1 MKGARWIVNGRAS
14 LYSTPMPKHTFYTKP
29 TCTTCRNAKAFLE
42 GAGAELDVVEIAPQT
57 PTRDFL
63 ERHIDEA
70 RFLDF
75 VSTRSPVFKTRPLPS
90 SKAEAIALML
100 QNPNLI
106 KRPVLVTDARV
117 IFGFDKKAYAAA
129 GIVAK

>member
-1 MKGARWIVNGRAS
+1 MAT
-14 LYSTPMPKHTFYTKP
+14 LTFYTKP

-42 GAGAELDVVEIAPQT
+42 GAGAELDAIEITPGT

-75 VSTRSPVFKTRPLPS
+75 VSTRSPVFKTRPLPA

-100 QNPNLI
+100 ENPNLI
-106 KRPVLVTDARV
+106 KRPVLVTSRAV
-117 IFGFDKKAYAAA
+117 VFGFDKKAYAAA
-129 GIVAK
+129 GIL

>member
-1 MKGARWIVNGRAS
+1 
-14 LYSTPMPKHTFYTKP
+14 MPRLTFFTKP
-29 TCTTCRNAKAFLE
+29 SCTTCRNAKAFLE
-42 GAGAELDVVEIAPQT
+42 GAGAELQAVEIAAAVPD
-57 PTRDFL
+57 RDFL
-63 ERHIDEA
+63 ERHIDDD